1 MPVTT
6 KLRDAIRSSRQR
18 MQAGLSRSVEK
29 SGQKTGATKLGRRL
43 AGHTDTGQQKY
54 IDGGKVVLRPK

>member
-29 SGQKTGATKLGRRL
+29 LGQKTGEIKLERHL
-43 AGHTDTGQQKY
+43 AGHTDTGQQRY
-54 IDGGKVVLRPK
+54 INSGKVVLRPK